1 MLQQFWDL
9 NDKYLQKGTNLKTI
23 RGFKESRLWK
33 TANENLYHLIKF
45 SLYLSFTVHYLYKE
59 VSCFLPVLY
68 IRIVLS
74 CFYLLIFYFEKFSSW
89 IWHLLF
95 AVSMTLNLSNNNKI
109 YHRVKSKNHHISQ
122 LIRKHTTYLNLSWSS
137 FQAILIKSFHSAVC
151 WFHHSGFSIPN
162 TRQGVCILP
171 VGIFYWDPYS
181 LMFTSFLVALNKT
194 LNPLSSGNILSLTQS
209 LRQPSV
215 LNRCTARR

>member
-1 MLQQFWDL
+1 MCWFHHSGFSIANTRQGVCILPEGIFYWDPYSLMFTSFLVALNKTLNPLSSGNILSLIQSLRQPSVLNRCTARRDL

-122 LIRKHTTYLNLSWSS
+122 LIHKHTTYLNLSW
-137 FQAILIKSFHSAVC
+137 
-151 WFHHSGFSIPN
+151 
-162 TRQGVCILP
+162 
-171 VGIFYWDPYS
+171 
-181 LMFTSFLVALNKT
+181 
-194 LNPLSSGNILSLTQS
+194 
-209 LRQPSV
+209 
-215 LNRCTARR
+215 

>member
-1 MLQQFWDL
+1 MKWQDLKFRLRILYCKIFKFWFWLNLGEKKVKETFLLQRLEHMEWDENSTAFSVIWLMLQQFWDL

-122 LIRKHTTYLNLSWSS
+122 LIHKHTTYLNLRW
-137 FQAILIKSFHSAVC
+137 
-151 WFHHSGFSIPN
+151 
-162 TRQGVCILP
+162 
-171 VGIFYWDPYS
+171 
-181 LMFTSFLVALNKT
+181 
-194 LNPLSSGNILSLTQS
+194 
-209 LRQPSV
+209 
-215 LNRCTARR
+215 